1 MVADVL
7 TRGGK
12 EVSLPTLKYKQR
24 VVTNVLEKEV
34 DNFVKHIE
42 LRGYDV
48 LWVEENMNGF
58 DWRIC
63 YQNNQRG

>member
-1 MVADVL
+1 MAADVL

-12 EVSLPTLKYKQR
+12 QVNLSTLKYKQR
-24 VVTNVLEKEV
+24 VVTNVLENEV

-42 LRGYDV
+42 TSGYDV
-48 LWVEENMNGF
+48 LWVEESIDSF